1 MKIEDVF
8 KTVKEIDL
16 TSLTRTTF
24 DYSMVEGARQ
34 LILRELI
41 KRYGSGNNKYEDIS
55 RGPHEQK
62 SIPRTEL
69 DRE

>member
-1 MKIEDVF
+1 MNIEQIIDTIA
-8 KTVKEIDL
+8 KTNL

-24 DYSMVEGARQ
+24 DYSLVESTRQ
-34 LILRELI
+34 LILKEVI
-41 KRYGSGNNKYEDIS
+41 KLHGSGNNKYEDIS

-62 SIPRTEL
+62 SISRTEL